1 MKPTVNYFCCFFL
14 IFFSVFAQSA
24 ERWSISLRDWPADM
38 AQKIQQTAPEISS
51 AEHDLSSLNQLL
63 KKLDKAFN
71 FSRLQFVKISG
82 QQKVVFLVGEIAPQV
97 SKINFYN
104 LTDISEADALSLMG
118 LNSDN
123 ILDEQT
129 LKTGV
134 EKLVQFYREL
144 GYRSAQVDYQIVSES
159 TISRVVSFSVSK
171 KDKTVLTDIRIE
183 GLEPPEI
190 REKLETSLR
199 RSYRRTTLNQ
209 PNLNQIS
216 NTLRQL
222 LSTHGYYL
230 VPVPSPQIQF
240 TASELTARLSFKIK
254 STPRYNI
261 EVTGTRVFEHTN
273 LEDDVLKLSTYYSKD
288 ENIISDLSEKLK
300 TFYTLAGHPHAT
312 VTPYETRRDSE
323 VDLDL
328 NVDEGPFTKIAE
340 LKITGQISRSEKYYL
355 DKFYELASPKV
366 RSRIYIK
373 EDIEIAAKNLIIFLQ
388 NDGFINAKAA
398 RVYVSTEREKPERGQ
413 VIIQI
418 EEGAQVRLGELRLS
432 GVSAENRESV
442 LKAAGL
448 NPGAPLSLIQLDAAL
463 VAIRNYYLGAGYIE
477 FKILNDNSEL
487 MRYSDNNARV
497 DIEIIA
503 QEGPRV
509 QVQSVVTEGNSRTQ
523 DKVILIELDFK
534 VGDFL
539 TPEKINE
546 SISRLQRTGLFNS
559 VEISTLEKDSEVSQ
573 RTVVVKIS
581 ERDPGVRVLGVGLTD
596 ENRGT
601 LHGYTGIAYR
611 NFFGG
616 GVGLSAR
623 AELNYNFA
631 SLRYLEQKYTFGFLF
646 PYLFDSRARFRTSAT
661 RSNTIGD
668 ISINKVTEANT
679 AVFSLEQ
686 DFTSYFTGL
695 LAYSVSTFKDHG
707 ITNEDEVKFGYSSES
722 LVIGSIGPTLD
733 LDFRDNLFNPT
744 KGSFSRLSLEYAT
757 NSLGN
762 NNVDDFYRLTGQTTH
777 YLPYRDTGVVFVQS
791 LRGGFITDVDPI
803 KNEGI
808 PFDKRGF
815 TLGGRTTIR
824 GFESAEF
831 FPSTKELGATYRL
844 KTSSSYELVKSEL
857 RFPVSFKYDLTGAI
871 FYDGGQVR
879 IDGATL
885 LNTWRDAVG
894 FGIRYN
900 TPVGPLNLE
909 YGHKLNKK
917 SGESDGA
924 FHLSVGVF

>member
-1 MKPTVNYFCCFFL
+1 MTSLAKLLSFIFL
-14 IFFSVFAQSA
+14 MSFAISTQA
-24 ERWSISLRDWPADM
+24 APGWSINLRDWPADM
-38 AQKIQQTAPEISS
+38 AQKIRQTAPEINRSH
-51 AEHDLSSLNQLL
+51 HDRNSLNNIL
-63 KKLDKAFN
+63 KKLDRAFN
-71 FSRLQFVKISG
+71 FSRLQFVTTSNNPKE
-82 QQKVVFLVGEIAPQV
+82 VFLVGEIAPQV

-104 LTDISEADALSLMG
+104 LSDISETEALNLMG
-118 LNSDN
+118 LTNDN
-123 ILDEQT
+123 ILDEQA
-129 LKTGV
+129 LKAGV
-134 EKLVQFYREL
+134 EKLVQYYREL
-144 GYRSAQVDYQIVSES
+144 GHRSAQVDYQIVSES
-159 TISRVVSFSVSK
+159 TISRIVTFNVTK
-171 KDKTVLTDIRIE
+171 KEKTVLTDIRVD
-183 GLEPPEI
+183 GLEPAEI
-190 REKLETSLR
+190 REKIETSLR

-209 PNLNQIS
+209 QNLNQIS

-222 LSTHGYYL
+222 LSTNGYYL
-230 VPVPSPQIQF
+230 TPVPPPQIQF
-240 TASELTARLSFKIK
+240 TANELTARLSFKIK
-254 STPRYNI
+254 PSPRYDI
-261 EVTGTRVFEHTN
+261 EVTGTKVFEHTN
-273 LEDDVLKLSTYYSKD
+273 LEDDVLRLSNYYSKD

-300 TFYTLAGHPHAT
+300 SFYTLAGYPHAT
-312 VTPYETRRDSE
+312 VTPFENRKDSK

-328 NVDEGPFTKIAE
+328 QVDEGPFTKIVDM
-340 LKITGQISRSEKYYL
+340 KISGQLSRDESYYRT
-355 DKFYELASPKV
+355 KFYELASSKV
-366 RSRIYIK
+366 KNRVFIK

-388 NDGFINAKAA
+388 NDGFINAKAS
-398 RVYVSTEREKPERGQ
+398 RVYVSTDREKPGRGQ

-418 EEGAQVRLGELRLS
+418 EEGPQVRLGDLRLS
-432 GVSAENRESV
+432 GVSSENRESV
-442 LKAAGL
+442 LKAAEL
-448 NPGAPLSLIQLDAAL
+448 SPGEPLSLIRLDAAL
-463 VAIRNYYLGAGYIE
+463 EAIRSYYLNSGYIE

-487 MRYSDNNARV
+487 MRYSENNTRV
-497 DIEIIA
+497 DIELIV
-503 QEGPRV
+503 QEGPQVRV
-509 QVQSVVTEGNSRTQ
+509 QSIVTEGNTRTQ

-534 VGDFL
+534 AGDFL
-539 TPEKINE
+539 NPEKINE
-546 SISRLQRTGLFNS
+546 SVSRLQRTGLFNS
-559 VEISTLEKDSEVSQ
+559 VEISTLEKDSDVSQ
-573 RTVVVKIS
+573 RTVVVKVS

-611 NFFGG
+611 NFFGA

-631 SLRYLEQKYTFGFLF
+631 SLRYLEQKYTFGFLW

-668 ISINKVTEANT
+668 VTINKVTEANT
-679 AVFSLEQ
+679 AIFSLEQ

-707 ITNEDEVKFGYSSES
+707 ITNEDEIKFAYSSES

-744 KGSFSRLSLEYAT
+744 KGSFSRLSLEYAA
-757 NSLGN
+757 NSIGN
-762 NNVDDFYRLTGQTTH
+762 NNVDDFYRITGQTTH
-777 YLPYRDTGVVFVQS
+777 YLPYRDTGVIFVQS
-791 LRGGFITDVDPI
+791 LRGGVITDIDSV

-857 RFPVSFKYDLTGAI
+857 RFPVSFKYDLTGAV

-879 IDGATL
+879 IDGASL
-885 LNTWRDAVG
+885 QNAWRDAVG

-917 SGESDGA
+917 TGESDGA